1 MRVIPAKLVRPHRL
15 GVAAYARVSTDHEKP
30 RLPAR
35 PDAQWRVTEHEN
47 RGTSRAHNVD
57 NTDVRECPGRQ
68 PGSGSEL
75 VRAELRGLVD
85 VKNADFVAKLVPGR
99 GCK

>member
-1 MRVIPAKLVRPHRL
+1 MR
-15 GVAAYARVSTDHEKP
+15 GC
-30 RLPAR
+30 LPTTKSPGCLRALMCNG
-35 PDAQWRVTEHEN
+35 RVTEHEN
-47 RGTSRAHNVD
+47 RGTSRAPNVD
-57 NTDVRECPGRQ
+57 NTDVRERPGRQ

-85 VKNADFVAKLVPGR
+85 VKNANFVVKLVPGW